1 MNIGHLNFF
10 KVNKCGLYKVND
22 NNTYGLE
29 LSETFDLIQDWVG
42 TKSLALTIPW
52 DPKENP
58 NRSKCYCKDI
68 YKDENTGDFLIMLWK
83 SDTDSTGSL
92 LGASE
97 DGEIGSSSVVKY
109 TNSYRGKKV
118 IWGRPCFYWV
128 IPELE
133 TIVSIKFDHSICDS
147 ELFQDYVHSSITN
160 RVKHSKRVKNKTEK
174 GYIRLSNTDDDDLYK
189 YMYRFDMKLR
199 SLETTHTELGKLIP
213 KITHI
218 VRRETI
224 IINPNDARADWLKT
238 FSTLVPFVSGK
249 KNTRTRQI
257 EIKAEAK
264 PSLNEVKE
272 IIEKY
277 SSEDREKRLWDNV
290 GFATDKGITWVDK
303 YRMRDILN
311 VPSEDYSTYSAAYIY
326 EQISH
331 KRKEFISPI
340 LKESKAL
347 QSQSRINKASGED

>member
-1 MNIGHLNFF
+1 
-10 KVNKCGLYKVND
+10 
-22 NNTYGLE
+22 
-29 LSETFDLIQDWVG
+29 
-42 TKSLALTIPW
+42 
-52 DPKENP
+52 
-58 NRSKCYCKDI
+58 
-68 YKDENTGDFLIMLWK
+68 
-83 SDTDSTGSL
+83 
-92 LGASE
+92 
-97 DGEIGSSSVVKY
+97 
-109 TNSYRGKKV
+109 
-118 IWGRPCFYWV
+118 
-128 IPELE
+128 PELE

-174 GYIRLSNTDDDDLYK
+174 GYIRLSNSDDDDLYR
-189 YMYRFDMKLR
+189 YMYRFDMKVR

-277 SSEDREKRLWDNV
+277 SSEDREKRLW
-290 GFATDKGITWVDK
+290 
-303 YRMRDILN
+303 
-311 VPSEDYSTYSAAYIY
+311 
-326 EQISH
+326 
-331 KRKEFISPI
+331 
-340 LKESKAL
+340 
-347 QSQSRINKASGED
+347 

>member
-1 MNIGHLNFF
+1 
-10 KVNKCGLYKVND
+10 
-22 NNTYGLE
+22 
-29 LSETFDLIQDWVG
+29 
-42 TKSLALTIPW
+42 
-52 DPKENP
+52 
-58 NRSKCYCKDI
+58 
-68 YKDENTGDFLIMLWK
+68 
-83 SDTDSTGSL
+83 
-92 LGASE
+92 
-97 DGEIGSSSVVKY
+97 
-109 TNSYRGKKV
+109 
-118 IWGRPCFYWV
+118 
-128 IPELE
+128 
-133 TIVSIKFDHSICDS
+133 
-147 ELFQDYVHSSITN
+147 
-160 RVKHSKRVKNKTEK
+160 
-174 GYIRLSNTDDDDLYK
+174 

>member
-1 MNIGHLNFF
+1 
-10 KVNKCGLYKVND
+10 
-22 NNTYGLE
+22 
-29 LSETFDLIQDWVG
+29 
-42 TKSLALTIPW
+42 
-52 DPKENP
+52 
-58 NRSKCYCKDI
+58 
-68 YKDENTGDFLIMLWK
+68 
-83 SDTDSTGSL
+83 
-92 LGASE
+92 
-97 DGEIGSSSVVKY
+97 SVVKY